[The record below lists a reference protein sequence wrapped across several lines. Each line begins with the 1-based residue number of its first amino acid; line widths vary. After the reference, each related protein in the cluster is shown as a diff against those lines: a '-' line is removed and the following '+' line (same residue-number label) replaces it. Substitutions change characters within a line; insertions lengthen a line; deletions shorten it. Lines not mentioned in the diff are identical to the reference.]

1 VTLGTAVIG
10 LGVGEQHA
18 RALVRDPRAQL
29 RWVLDLDPERMEKL
43 IAALGQGQ
51 GAASYATILADPQVE
66 LVALASYDDQHG
78 AQVVA
83 ALDAGKHVFCEKPL
97 CTSAAELRAI
107 HQALERTGDRH
118 LACNLVL
125 RAAPLYRWL
134 REAIRGGELGEIY
147 AVDGE
152 YLYGRLHKIT
162 EGWRGERQDYSVFK
176 GGGVHMLDLLM
187 WLTGE
192 QPTSVAAVGNKIASR
207 GSRFAGPDFVAA
219 TYRFASGLVGRVTA
233 NFGCVHRHQ
242 HVLRIYGTKA
252 TFLYD
257 DAGAR
262 LHRSRDPEARPEVL
276 AAPALPATKG
286 DLIPEL
292 LTRILDGSKD
302 LHPETSHELAVMA
315 ACIAADQALAGGH
328 TQPIEY
334 LT

>member
-1 VTLGTAVIG
+1 VIG

-18 RALVRDPRAQL
+18 RALMRDPRAHL
-29 RWVLDLDPERMEKL
+29 LWVHDLEPGRMEKVL
-43 IAALGQGQ
+43 GALGQGRA
-51 GAASYATILADPQVE
+51 AASYQAVLDDPQVD
-66 LVALASYDDQHG
+66 LVALASYDDHHG
-78 AQVVA
+78 GQVVA
-83 ALDAGKHVFCEKPL
+83 ALNAGKHVFCEKPL
-97 CTSAAELRAI
+97 CTSAAELGAIRDALVRA
-107 HQALERTGDRH
+107 GDRH

-125 RAAPLYRWL
+125 RSAPLYRWL
-134 REAIRGGELGEIY
+134 RDAIRTGELGEIY
-147 AVDGE
+147 AIDGE

-162 EGWRGERQDYSVFK
+162 DGWRGEREDYSVFK

-192 QPTSVAAVGNKIASR
+192 RPATVDAVGNKIASR
-207 GSRFAGPDFVAA
+207 GSRFTGPDFVAA
-219 TYRFASGLVGRVTA
+219 TYRFASGLVGRITA

-242 HVLRIYGTKA
+242 HVLRVYGTRA

-262 LHRSRDPEARPEVL
+262 LHRSRDPEARVETL
-276 AAPALPATKG
+276 AAAALPASKG
-286 DLIPEL
+286 ELIPEL
-292 LTRILDGSKD
+292 LTRIVHGEK
-302 LHPETSHELAVMA
+302 HPQPETSHELAVMA